1 MALSKGRVQMNV
13 EQFVV
18 NVNSGQPEALIA
30 FYRDTVGLTPNAE
43 MGPGAFMAGSSS
55 FIALI
60 IEGHDDV
67 QGATKEPARVLLNFL
82 VSDLASEEARLK
94 AAGVPFVM
102 DATEEPGF
110 GTVATFT
117 DPDGNLCQLMELG

>member
-1 MALSKGRVQMNV
+1 MDV

-18 NVNSGQPEALIA
+18 NVNSEQPEVLIA

-60 IEGHDDV
+60 IEGHDEV
-67 QGATKEPARVLLNFL
+67 KGPTKEPARVLLNFI

-94 AAGVPFVM
+94 AAGVSFTM
-102 DATEEPGF
+102 DATKEPGF

-117 DPDGNLCQLMELG
+117 DPDGNLCQLMELE

>member
-1 MALSKGRVQMNV
+1 MDV

-18 NVNSGQPEALIA
+18 NVNSSQPEKLIE
-30 FYRDTVGLTPNAE
+30 FYRDTIGLTVNND

-67 QGATKEPARVLLNFL
+67 QGPAKEPSRVLLNFI
-82 VSDLASEEARLK
+82 VSDLASEESRLK
-94 AAGVPFVM
+94 AAGVNFTM
-102 DATEEPGF
+102 DATKEPGF
-110 GTVATFT
+110 GTIATFT
-117 DPDGNLCQLMELG
+117 DPDGNLCQLMELE

>member
-1 MALSKGRVQMNV
+1 MDV

-18 NVNSGQPEALIA
+18 NVNSEQPEVLIA

-60 IEGHDDV
+60 IEGHDEV
-67 QGATKEPARVLLNFL
+67 KGATKEPARVLLNFI

-94 AAGVPFVM
+94 AAGVSFTM
-102 DATEEPGF
+102 DATKEPGF
-110 GTVATFT
+110 GTIATFT
-117 DPDGNLCQLMELG
+117 DPDGNLCQLMQLE